1 MIFLVLFGPPGAGKG
16 TQSALLV
23 EREGFVQLST
33 GDLLRAE
40 VASGSELGI
49 KVKAVMDSG
58 ALVSDSLVIDIIS
71 GRLNGLSNVAGV
83 IFDGFPRTVAQAKA
97 LDDMLTSKNQSITS
111 FLSVEVPKE
120 ELTKRLLKRAQEQGR
135 TDDTEEVINRR
146 FEEYQL
152 KTLPVKDYYAAQ
164 NKVQVVDGLGEVE
177 AIYSE
182 IKSKLGLPVH

>member
-33 GDLLRAE
+33 GDLLRGE

-71 GRLNGLSNVAGV
+71 KRLAALSGV
-83 IFDGFPRTVAQAKA
+83 KGIIFDGFPRTVAQAQA
-97 LDDMLTSKNQSITS
+97 LDDMLKSRNQSITS
-111 FLSVEVPKE
+111 FLSVEVPKD
-120 ELTKRLLKRAQEQGR
+120 ELTKRLLKRAHEQGR

-164 NKVQVVDGLGEVE
+164 NKVQVVDGLGDIEV
-177 AIYSE
+177 IYSE
-182 IKSKLGLPVH
+182 IKQKIGLSA